1 MTSFQ
6 TSSLVLSSGF
16 KTTEGT
22 EGVFFFFFARIKPTQ
37 MCLKLHCSELIVKTT
52 TYEGH
57 ELSAQGL
64 LVCDCI

>member
-22 EGVFFFFFARIKPTQ
+22 EGVFFFGRIKPTQ

-52 TYEGH
+52 TYKGH
-57 ELSAQGL
+57 KLSAQGL